1 MQSKKPRLIDGFL
14 PTECHIEISVT
25 HIVTAHYFIYPE
37 NFYFPGESHDFWEFL
52 YVDKGEVEVMAD
64 TTLHTLAQGQIIFHE
79 PGEFHSVV
87 CNNRTAPN
95 LVVLSFVCKS
105 PVMDF
110 FRGKILSVS
119 EKERRLLSTI
129 IQEAEEAFDSRLE
142 DPYLKGMHR
151 RKSQRF
157 GCEQILRCSIE
168 LLLLQF
174 YRQTAKVPIRQ
185 TTNIKTTTS
194 YLRMAGI
201 FNYLEDNVT
210 QRISLNEVCR
220 AASMSRASLEKMFR
234 EYTGQSVMEY
244 FDRFKAKEAKR
255 LLQDGRYN
263 VSDIADMLGYSSIHY
278 FSRRFKSLEGLS
290 PTEYAKSIH
299 SEQWIRNSST

>member
-110 FRGKILSVS
+110 FRGRILSVS

-157 GCEQILRCSIE
+157 GCEQILRGSIE

>member
-110 FRGKILSVS
+110 FRGRILSVS